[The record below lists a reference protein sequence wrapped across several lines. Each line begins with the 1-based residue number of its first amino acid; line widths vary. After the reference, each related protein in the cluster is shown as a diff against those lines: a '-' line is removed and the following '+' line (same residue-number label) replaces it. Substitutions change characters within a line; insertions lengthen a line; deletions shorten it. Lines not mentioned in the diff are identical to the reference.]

1 MTADNQ
7 PRIRPLAP
15 SQLDA
20 AQRQGLRRN
29 RGRPAGRSRG
39 SPGRVAAAPGTGRP
53 RQRLGEYARY
63 GTSLPPVL
71 SELAILVVARTW
83 GSEFEWLVHKPIALA
98 AGVSP
103 DAVEAIRCGDTPLL
117 EDPAQSAVYAFC
129 AALLREHHV
138 DDPVYADAVGAL
150 GETGV
155 VDLVGILGYYSLIS
169 MTINA
174 FRVPP
179 PEGAEP
185 ELAAER
191 EAAGGRPGGRGAA
204 GRPAS
209 TEPSPS

>member
-1 MTADNQ
+1 MTAAND
-7 PRIRPLAP
+7 PRIRPP
-15 SQLDA
+15 DPTELDA
-20 AQRQGLRRN
+20 AQRRVYDEIVAGPRGEVVGPLGVWLRRPELAD
-29 RGRPAGRSRG
+29 RA
-39 SPGRVAAAPGTGRP
+39 
-53 RQRLGEYARY
+53 QRLGEYARY

-98 AGVSP
+98 AGVPP
-103 DAVEAIRCGDTPLL
+103 DAVEAIRTGNAPTL
-117 EDPAQSAVYAFC
+117 EDPAQSAIYQFC
-129 AALLREHHV
+129 TALLSEHQVHDELYV
-138 DDPVYADAVGAL
+138 SAVGAL
-150 GETGV
+150 GTDGV
-155 VDLVGILGYYSLIS
+155 IDLVGILGYYSLIS

-191 EAAGGRPGGRGAA
+191 EAAGGQARGRGAA
-204 GRPAS
+204 GRQAP

>member
-1 MTADNQ
+1 MPINSE
-7 PRIRPLAP
+7 PRIHPPDPL
-15 SQLDA
+15 QLDT
-20 AQRQGLRRN
+20 AQRKVYDEIVAGPRGEVVGPLGVWLRRPELAD
-29 RGRPAGRSRG
+29 RA
-39 SPGRVAAAPGTGRP
+39 
-53 RQRLGEYARY
+53 QRLGEYARY

-103 DAVEAIRCGDTPLL
+103 DAVEAIRCGGTPLL

-129 AALLREHHV
+129 DALLREHHV

-191 EAAGGRPGGRGAA
+191 EAEGGRPGDAA
-204 GRPAS
+204 RQAV

>member
-1 MTADNQ
+1 MTIETE
-7 PRIRPLAP
+7 PRIHPPVP

-20 AQRQGLRRN
+20 AQRKVYDDIVAGP
-29 RGRPAGRSRG
+29 RGEVVGPLGVWLWRPELADR
-39 SPGRVAAAPGTGRP
+39 A
-53 RQRLGEYARY
+53 QRLGAYARY
-63 GTSLPPVL
+63 GTSLPPLL

-98 AGVSP
+98 AGVP
-103 DAVEAIRCGDTPLL
+103 ADAVEAIRTGRTPLL
-117 EDPAQSAVYAFC
+117 EDSAQSAVYAFC
-129 AALLREHHV
+129 AALLGEHQV
-138 DDPVYADAVGAL
+138 DDALYADAVLAL

-185 ELAAER
+185 ELATDATL
-191 EAAGGRPGGRGAA
+191 GR
-204 GRPAS
+204 
-209 TEPSPS
+209 